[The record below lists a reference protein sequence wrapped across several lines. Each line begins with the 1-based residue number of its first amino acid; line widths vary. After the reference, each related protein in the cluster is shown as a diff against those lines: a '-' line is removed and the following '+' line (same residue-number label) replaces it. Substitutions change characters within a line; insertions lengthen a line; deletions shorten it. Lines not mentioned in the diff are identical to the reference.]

1 MSVFYPLLLRVCA
14 KFQANFNLFS
24 FYVVYASG
32 LWVDIEISGVQKS
45 RFVLRKLVGQKK
57 PPKVGHYLE
66 SYHSH
71 FPKCTTPCNPKK
83 GVLGGGIFPL
93 QTWAWFQKCP
103 KKSLLRGFHIGR
115 GLVPTPHP
123 KWPFVISG
131 PPDRS
136 PRGGGVIYAWY
147 KKNQVILTLFPLVL
161 KCCP

>member
-1 MSVFYPLLLRVCA
+1 MFKRHFPVTKKFDASHQIKNNYFFPVSVFYPLLLRVCA

-83 GVLGGGIFPL
+83 GVLGGGYFSPL
-93 QTWAWFQKCP
+93 QK
-103 KKSLLRGFHIGR
+103 
-115 GLVPTPHP
+115 
-123 KWPFVISG
+123 
-131 PPDRS
+131 
-136 PRGGGVIYAWY
+136 
-147 KKNQVILTLFPLVL
+147 
-161 KCCP
+161 